1 MFLGV
6 NLSAQNKNPE
16 SAVRHLSH
24 FNSTTGLVTNKNV
37 IAISTANI
45 AWLNGT
51 PAGRFSQ
58 LKPTDMG
65 AKIPASTPQVLC
77 KSADRN
83 VKRQ

>member
-45 AWLNGT
+45 EWLDGT
-51 PAGRFSQ
+51 FGR
-58 LKPTDMG
+58 
-65 AKIPASTPQVLC
+65 KILTTETNRYGRKNTRIYARSTVQKC
-77 KSADRN
+77 R
-83 VKRQ
+83 